1 MLLLILSKLDP
12 FSIFK
17 RLFFQD
23 AKKDETQKEIFNV
36 SEPKGNE
43 NLKSKE
49 WTIFS
54 IKLILDQ
61 NINIIVWINL
71 ES

>member
-1 MLLLILSKLDP
+1 MLLLILSKLDH

-36 SEPKGNE
+36 SELIGNE
-43 NLKSKE
+43 NPKSKE
-49 WTIFS
+49 WTIFNLYNL
-54 IKLILDQ
+54 IKLILNQD
-61 NINIIVWINL
+61 INL
-71 ES
+71 IV